1 MGKYLSFAI
10 VWIKAFNF
18 LFVCGSF
25 AFLKII
31 LMSVSLMNHL
41 LLIYNSTQ

>member
-1 MGKYLSFAI
+1 MGKYLSFGVI
-10 VWIKAFNF
+10 CIKAFNF
-18 LFVCGSF
+18 LFVCGWF

-41 LLIYNSTQ
+41 LLIHNSTQ